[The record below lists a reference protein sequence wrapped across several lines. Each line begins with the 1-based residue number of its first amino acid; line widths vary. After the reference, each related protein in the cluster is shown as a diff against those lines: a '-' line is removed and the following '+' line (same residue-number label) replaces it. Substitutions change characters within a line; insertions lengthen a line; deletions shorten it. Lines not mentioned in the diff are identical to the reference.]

1 MPNARASRII
11 TSAASLVLTA
21 TLLTAE
27 GHPGRP
33 TTASAQP
40 SGSAAAVSRVL
51 AISVDGLNP
60 RAITRLGP
68 SRAPAFHR
76 LMREGAWT
84 FNARTA
90 WGQTR
95 TLPNHTGMLT
105 GRRIDRQRGGHGVH
119 FNRDRGRTV
128 QRAAGHYVSSVY
140 DVVHDRGGSTALYSG
155 KTKFR
160 FFERTWNTHGGPD
173 RVGRNDGRAKIDDV
187 NLIPNNNRLVQ
198 KLNADLV
205 TSPRTFTF
213 LHLSLPD
220 SAGHRHGFMGPSY
233 LKAVQE
239 TDRLL
244 GTVLGTVDAQPA
256 LRDHLVVLLNA
267 DHGGDGSGHK
277 DPTKLQ
283 NFRIPFMAWGA
294 GVPAGR
300 DLYTLNP
307 TFRDPGSRRSGYR
320 GLQPIRNG
328 DLGNLVTAVLRL
340 PAIPGSEFNNPQ
352 TLTIF

>member
-105 GRRIDRQRGGHGVH
+105 GRRIDRRHGGHGVH
-119 FNRDRGRTV
+119 FNRDGGRTV
-128 QRAAGHYVSSVY
+128 QKAAGRYVPSVY
-140 DVVHDRGGSTALYSG
+140 DVVHDRGGSTALYSA

-160 FFERTWNTHGGPD
+160 FFQRTWNTHGRPD
-173 RVGRNDGRAKIDDV
+173 RVGRNDGRAKIDNV

-205 TSPRTFTF
+205 SSPRTFTF
-213 LHLSLPD
+213 
-220 SAGHRHGFMGPSY
+220 
-233 LKAVQE
+233 
-239 TDRLL
+239 
-244 GTVLGTVDAQPA
+244 
-256 LRDHLVVLLNA
+256 
-267 DHGGDGSGHK
+267 
-277 DPTKLQ
+277 
-283 NFRIPFMAWGA
+283 
-294 GVPAGR
+294 
-300 DLYTLNP
+300 
-307 TFRDPGSRRSGYR
+307 
-320 GLQPIRNG
+320 
-328 DLGNLVTAVLRL
+328 
-340 PAIPGSEFNNPQ
+340 
-352 TLTIF
+352 